1 MDISGKECARARES
15 VSADLDR
22 ELQELD
28 HRRLQA
34 HLRVCADCS
43 AWARRVRAA
52 TAQLREAPFEPSP
65 VAVFDVARSRRA
77 WRVGPALVLA
87 PVAALAASVAFTVGV
102 VQHGLFGNP
111 ARTSTSFVPT
121 RRGVEQHGPGIDI
134 YRLPS
139 LHGVFRA
146 I

>member
-28 HRRLQA
+28 LRRLQA

-43 AWARRVRAA
+43 AWAGHVRAT
-52 TAQLREAPFEPSP
+52 TAQLREAQFETPRA
-65 VAVFDVARSRRA
+65 AVLELPRRGRARRIG
-77 WRVGPALVLA
+77 VGLVIAPA
-87 PVAALAASVAFTVGV
+87 AALAASVVFSVGL

-111 ARTSTSFVPT
+111 VRTGTSSGPT
-121 RRGVEQHGPGIDI
+121 GRQFRQYGPGIDV
-134 YRLPS
+134 YRLPAQ
-139 LHGVFRA
+139 HGVFRA

>member
-1 MDISGKECARARES
+1 MYISGKECARARES

-43 AWARRVRAA
+43 AWAVRVRAI
-52 TAQLREAPFEPSP
+52 TAQLRDAPCEPTAA
-65 VAVFDVARSRRA
+65 AVFELPRRDRAPRSRL
-77 WRVGPALVLA
+77 ALVIA
-87 PVAALAASVAFTVGV
+87 PAAALAASVVLSLGAA
-102 VQHGLFGNP
+102 QHSLFAGHR
-111 ARTSTSFVPT
+111 ATRTSTGRTDHNLVYNSPNV
-121 RRGVEQHGPGIDI
+121 DM
-134 YRLPS
+134 YRVAPLN
-139 LHGVFRA
+139 LVFRA